1 MPRPAPRTPRQRL
14 ESLIA
19 AQPGQRLPSERDLA
33 QRFAI
38 GRPALRLLLAECE
51 GRGLIRR
58 RHGSGTFAVDP
69 QVPRLARVALIID
82 ARIRLGDDP
91 FFAVAVDAL
100 QHELQGCGAQCQL
113 LRHAPGQTP
122 PAPGMVGDGAVLLGS
137 ACGELLALWPPEA
150 AVVAWLIAAPSSR
163 LGRASLIELEDEA
176 AGATAV
182 AYHLDQG
189 CTQLRFVGHD
199 QHPSPRARLQGAQ
212 RAAAGAGISLELVPS
227 GMNYEDG
234 VAAAERL
241 AATGAFS
248 RTPSGLGLIAANDW
262 LAAGL
267 HVGLARHGLS
277 AGIIGFDGLP
287 LAAALGLP
295 SLAVPIATIASDTIS
310 ELGRLILRPGLA
322 GRRLSYA
329 LRLQPAQPAREP

>member
-1 MPRPAPRTPRQRL
+1 MPRPAPKSPRERL

-19 AQPGQRLPSERDLA
+19 SQPGSRLPSERDLA
-33 QRFAI
+33 ERFAI
-38 GRPALRLLLAECE
+38 GRPALRQLLADCA
-51 GRGLIRR
+51 GRGLIHR

-113 LRHAPGQTP
+113 LRHAPGQAP
-122 PAPGMVGDGAVLLGS
+122 PAPGAVGDGAVLLGS
-137 ACGELLALWPPEA
+137 ACGELLGAWPQDA
-150 AVVAWLIAAPSSR
+150 AVVAWLIAAAPSPQ
-163 LGRASLIELEDEA
+163 GRASLIELEDEA
-176 AGATAV
+176 AGAAAV
-182 AYHLDQG
+182 AYHLAQG
-189 CTQLRFVGHD
+189 CRQLRFVGHD
-199 QHPSPRARLQGAQ
+199 QHPSPRARLAGAR
-212 RAAAGAGISLELVPS
+212 RAAVAAGISLELVPS

-234 VAAAERL
+234 VAVAGDLVAGN
-241 AATGAFS
+241 AVS
-248 RTPSGLGLIAANDW
+248 RTTFGLGLIAANDW

-295 SLAVPIATIASDTIS
+295 SLAVPIATIASDTIA
-310 ELGRLILRPGLA
+310 ELARLILRPGLA
-322 GRRLSYA
+322 GRRLTYA
-329 LRLQPAQPAREP
+329 LRLQGAALGRET